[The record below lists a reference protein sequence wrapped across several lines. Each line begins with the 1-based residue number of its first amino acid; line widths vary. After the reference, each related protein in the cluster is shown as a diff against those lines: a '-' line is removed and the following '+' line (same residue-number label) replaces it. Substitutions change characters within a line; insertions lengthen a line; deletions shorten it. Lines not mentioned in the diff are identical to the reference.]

1 MHKLNDPDYL
11 LNEQYQDAGN
21 LNARIRLHI
30 EFSTNKYGWFPWV
43 FDRYDLPEKCR
54 ILELG
59 CGPGD
64 LWGENMHRISPGWEI
79 TLSDFSPGMLEK
91 AQQNL
96 AGETHPFAFKIIDA
110 QSIPYD
116 AKHFDAVIANHFLYH
131 VPDRPKALS
140 EIQRF
145 LKDEGLF
152 FCSTVE
158 ENHLHELP
166 KLLAKFD
173 PNIESVF
180 RIEENHF
187 TLEKGKPQLQEW
199 FSHVELHRYPD
210 DLLVTEADALVDY
223 VLSSV
228 RSGLDENNRDDFK
241 RFIEQEMTTN
251 GGKIHIKKDSGMFK
265 ARKLRK
271 KS

>member
-91 AQQNL
+91 AQ
-96 AGETHPFAFKIIDA
+96 
-110 QSIPYD
+110 
-116 AKHFDAVIANHFLYH
+116 
-131 VPDRPKALS
+131 
-140 EIQRF
+140 
-145 LKDEGLF
+145 
-152 FCSTVE
+152 
-158 ENHLHELP
+158 
-166 KLLAKFD
+166 
-173 PNIESVF
+173 
-180 RIEENHF
+180 
-187 TLEKGKPQLQEW
+187 
-199 FSHVELHRYPD
+199 
-210 DLLVTEADALVDY
+210 
-223 VLSSV
+223 
-228 RSGLDENNRDDFK
+228 
-241 RFIEQEMTTN
+241 
-251 GGKIHIKKDSGMFK
+251 
-265 ARKLRK
+265 
-271 KS
+271 